1 MWPGAERDNVNGFI
15 SVATSDLLS
24 KTLFKT
30 QGAPLF
36 LLVKFDRESVKER
49 RPFFFSERT
58 TSSIGGEHR
67 FGTDSGTGSCDL
79 PLGLILSARLA
90 VTLSILSLR
99 KPKMPLN
106 TWWCLRLLR

>member
-1 MWPGAERDNVNGFI
+1 MASNLLAMASHSENKIKEIPLEYRINIPLLADRGTRQMWPGAERDNVNGFI

-49 RPFFFSERT
+49 RPFFFFPKEL
-58 TSSIGGEHR
+58 H
-67 FGTDSGTGSCDL
+67 
-79 PLGLILSARLA
+79 LA
-90 VTLSILSLR
+90 
-99 KPKMPLN
+99 
-106 TWWCLRLLR
+106 